1 MGVLMPVSYTVSTNG
16 TFAHFTATGDLSLPD
31 FELLLKN
38 VANDARLVP
47 GFRQL
52 FDLSSISSSLLTPAT
67 LKKVLAL
74 AKMNPKI
81 TRDTKLALVVSS
93 EISYE
98 NASDY
103 EKMAREV
110 YQDIIV
116 FNSIS
121 TAKIWL
127 GVSDSVNA

>member
-1 MGVLMPVSYTVSTNG
+1 MPVSYTVSTNG
-16 TFAHFTATGDLSLPD
+16 TCAHFSATGDLSLTD
-31 FELLLKN
+31 LDRLLKDI
-38 VANDARLVP
+38 ANDGRLVP

-52 FDLSSISSSLLTPAT
+52 FDLSSISGSLLTPAT

-74 AKMNPKI
+74 ARMNPKI

-93 EISYE
+93 DVSYQ

-103 EKMAREV
+103 EKMARDV

-127 GVSDSVNA
+127 GVRDTVNA